1 MYGFY
6 SFYYIH
12 YMELT
17 KEIKAKLSPYA
28 KTFEAKYGNIKDGI
42 TLYNCSLCAMSG
54 NEKIGLDIDLG
65 VIHDTTIPESRRLHC
80 TGLVLIDDAGN
91 FTFKYRKEH
100 FYLSTQGANRYK
112 KAKTFEELCKVMDD
126 LYHQHLKAYLKMRQD
141 ETLRHIDKLPG

>member
-28 KTFEAKYGNIKDGI
+28 KTFDVKYGNIKDGI
-42 TLYNCSLCAMSG
+42 TLYDCSLCAMSG
-54 NEKIGLDIDLG
+54 NDKIGLDIDLG
-65 VIHDTTIPESRRLHC
+65 AMHDSAIPESQRLHC
-80 TGLVLIDDAGN
+80 TGLVLIDEEGN
-91 FTFKYRKEH
+91 ITFKYRKERL
-100 FYLSTQGANRYK
+100 YLSTQGSNRYK
-112 KAKTFEELCKVMDD
+112 KVKSFEELCQVMDD
-126 LYHQHLKAYLKMRQD
+126 QYHQHLKAYLKMRQD